1 MSIAKRSLSNHHLAG
16 ELNRGYEPE
25 YGEWVEDEREEE
37 QRPEYEWPDEREL
50 EDDDDGIR

>member
-25 YGEWVEDEREEE
+25 YGEWVEEQREEE
-37 QRPEYEWPDEREL
+37 QPEYEWPDEQEL
-50 EDDDDGIR
+50 EDDDGIR